1 MRSLVASFVLLVLLA
16 GAPLLLGQD
25 AAAKQNLDVEVPD
38 HWVTELVSLKG
49 EEGGQAIRA
58 VSPDNR
64 LEALLYLADPLSPAQ
79 REALRAPERG
89 AVELLL
95 PLVAR
100 LCPRARG
107 ADLARAEVVYDALPL
122 GGELAPAARIRLPYG
137 KGAFVSVRVAA
148 LQRGEA
154 ALLVALVDAGVRG
167 KLPSP
172 GRVEAVR
179 QATDMLWKL
188 RLGPAKQR

>member
-1 MRSLVASFVLLVLLA
+1 MRSLVASFVLLALLA

-25 AAAKQNLDVEVPD
+25 AAAKLNLDIEVPD
-38 HWVTELVSLKG
+38 HWVTELVSL
-49 EEGGQAIRA
+49 EQEGGQAIRA
-58 VSPDNR
+58 VSPDKR
-64 LEALLYLADPLSPAQ
+64 LEALLYLADPLSTAQ

-137 KGAFVSVRVAA
+137 KGAFVSVHVAA

-172 GRVEAVR
+172 ARVEAIR

-188 RLGPAKQR
+188 RLAPAKQR